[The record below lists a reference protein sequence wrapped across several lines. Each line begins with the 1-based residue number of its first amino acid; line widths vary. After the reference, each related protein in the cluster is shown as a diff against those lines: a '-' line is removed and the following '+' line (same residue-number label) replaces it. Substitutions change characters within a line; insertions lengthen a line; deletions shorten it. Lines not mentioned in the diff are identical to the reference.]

1 MTAPRCVRLFAIC
14 LLLAPAAC
22 TDRGADPDGDSPAT
36 GTLYSTAATCGT
48 CHPQHLAEW
57 ETSMHAFA
65 GSDPVML
72 ALAEVAAQETGD
84 TIGEKCL
91 ACHAPAQ
98 VRFERWVAE
107 GGDPAQAPDYTDEG
121 ISCDVCH
128 SVTIVPP
135 VANIDF
141 LDDVDPRGPK
151 LGGIRDPV
159 PTDAH
164 ESLFDSSYQ
173 TSANCAPCHQ
183 VNLDDGTGVENTYQ
197 EWSDSFHSGFGT
209 ECQECH
215 MPAYTGRAAEGGPI
229 RQDVHR
235 HKFVGVDY
243 AYGSFRGID
252 LDAQKADIRALLQNS
267 VTTTASGVPA
277 SVAAGGTFTLSVSVA
292 NDVKTGHSI
301 PSGTS
306 FSREMWIEV
315 VVTDGTGATIQRSGW
330 LEANGDLVTTA
341 LDPDLESFG
350 SIMRDAVGARTFFTW
365 QAATID
371 ESQLL
376 AVGQTRVA
384 DYTVPVPV
392 GTTGPLHVSARLLFR
407 PMAPGILR
415 LAGLDH
421 LLPIEVFEM
430 WSGVWQVSVTP

>member
-1 MTAPRCVRLFAIC
+1 MMPSRRLLGLATC
-14 LLLAPAAC
+14 LLLAAPAC
-22 TDRGADPDGDSPAT
+22 TDRGADPDDDTPDT
-36 GTLYSTAATCGT
+36 GTLYATAAACGT

-72 ALAEVAAQETGD
+72 AMAEMAAQESGD
-84 TIGEKCL
+84 TLGEKCI

-98 VRFERWVAE
+98 VRRDRWVAD
-107 GGDPAQAPDYTDEG
+107 GGDPDLAPDYVDEG

-128 SVTIVPP
+128 SVSIVPP
-135 VANIDF
+135 VASIDF

-151 LGGIRDPV
+151 LGGIRNPV

-183 VNLDDGTGVENTYQ
+183 VNLDDGTGIENTFQ
-197 EWSDSFHSGFGT
+197 EWTDSFHSGFGT
-209 ECQECH
+209 ECQDCH

-252 LDAQKADIRALLQNS
+252 LDAQKEDIRALLRNS
-267 VTTTASGVPA
+267 VATSASGVPA
-277 SVAAGGTFTLSVSVA
+277 SVSEGGSFTISVSVA

-306 FSREMWIEV
+306 FSREMWIEIL
-315 VVTDGTGATIQRSGW
+315 VTDGGGGTIFRSGW
-330 LEANGDLVTTA
+330 LEPNGDLVTA
-341 LDPDLESFG
+341 VLDPELETFG
-350 SIMRDAVGARTFFTW
+350 SVLRDALGARTFFTW
-365 QAATID
+365 RAASID
-371 ESQLL
+371 ETGLL
-376 AVGQTRVA
+376 RVGHTRVA
-384 DYTVPVPV
+384 DYLVDVPAGVV
-392 GTTGPLHVSARLLFR
+392 GPLDVSVRLLFR
-407 PMAPGILR
+407 PVAPEILR
-415 LAGLDH
+415 LTALDH
-421 LLPIEVFEM
+421 LLPIEIFEM
-430 WSGVWQVSVTP
+430 WSGAWQVAVTP